1 MTHQQ
6 TTPTPRHEIWLLN
19 RLLPLW
25 ITAGLLLLV
34 VISWQ
39 VLRHQE
45 RILIDQKLQS
55 HTDNLALLLNKD
67 LEQRIRALERLA
79 DRWEVRGG
87 TPYVDFAAD
96 AGNYVR
102 DNPGYVA
109 IEWVGEDYRIEWAIP
124 EQGNEAVIGLN
135 LTFEPQ
141 RTQALKR
148 AQASRVPAV
157 SSPVELIQGGTGILI
172 YLPLFPDNRFNGFIL
187 TVVNTEQWIDHF
199 LASQLNPQPHIHQRI
214 MLNNEQ
220 IYQAPGL
227 GFSGHHF
234 TARSHFKDSEITV
247 EVFAAPHHYQQHHS
261 FIPDLIAMGGVLSS
275 LLFGLT
281 VYLYQRATMAR
292 RLNRQQLRV
301 LEQEVSTRH
310 QVEQQL
316 ANQKERLNH
325 ILEGTNVG
333 SWQWNVQTGETI
345 FNSRWAE
352 IIGYTLEELEPTS
365 IDTWMAHG
373 HPDDLE
379 LSGQALEA
387 HFNGETPFYDIE
399 VRMKHRDG
407 HDVWVHDRGKV
418 YSWTEDGK
426 PLWMAGTHQEITER
440 KAQEARIQHMATHDQ
455 LTDLPTLSLAND
467 RIKMAI
473 HMARRQQKQVSVLFV
488 DLDGF
493 KAVNDTFGH
502 EVGDSLLK
510 TVAECLRN
518 CVRKMDTVARIGGD
532 EFLVVLTNTQ
542 NPSDVEALSHK
553 IIAAIQGLR
562 EIFSDAPQPIQIG
575 CSIGVAQFPDNG
587 DDAKTLI
594 AKADKAMYWVKS
606 SGKNNVCFYQES
618 DS

>member
-1 MTHQQ
+1 M
-6 TTPTPRHEIWLLN
+6 
-19 RLLPLW
+19 
-25 ITAGLLLLV
+25 
-34 VISWQ
+34 
-39 VLRHQE
+39 
-45 RILIDQKLQS
+45 
-55 HTDNLALLLNKD
+55 
-67 LEQRIRALERLA
+67 
-79 DRWEVRGG
+79 
-87 TPYVDFAAD
+87 
-96 AGNYVR
+96 
-102 DNPGYVA
+102 
-109 IEWVGEDYRIEWAIP
+109 
-124 EQGNEAVIGLN
+124 
-135 LTFEPQ
+135 
-141 RTQALKR
+141 
-148 AQASRVPAV
+148 
-157 SSPVELIQGGTGILI
+157 
-172 YLPLFPDNRFNGFIL
+172 
-187 TVVNTEQWIDHF
+187 VNTEQWIDHF

-227 GFSGHHF
+227 DFSGRHF
-234 TARSHFKDSEITV
+234 TARSSFKDSEITV
-247 EVFAAPHHYQQHHS
+247 EVFAAARYYQQHHS

-292 RLNRQQLRV
+292 RINRQQLLT
-301 LEQEVSTRH
+301 LEQEVSAR
-310 QVEQQL
+310 QQAEQQL
-316 ANQKERLNH
+316 ADQKERLNH

-333 SWQWNVQTGETI
+333 SWQWNVQTGDTI
-345 FNSRWAE
+345 FNQRWAE
-352 IIGYTLEELEPTS
+352 IIGYTLEQLEPTS
-365 IDTWMAHG
+365 IDTWMAHA

-467 RIKMAI
+467 RIAMAI

-542 NPSDVEALSHK
+542 NPSDVDALSHK
-553 IIAAIQGLR
+553 IIDAIQGLR

-618 DS
+618 DR